1 MAEPDRL
8 QTRAR
13 VRTALRP
20 VLWVC
25 LLGASVALPA
35 VAARDA
41 RIDAMVAPSNAVHTG
56 AETYGDQQL
65 AADVVAA
72 ISADRA
78 MSGSTVTVVV
88 QDGRITLSGSVKDI
102 AQAARAEKIARDVTG
117 GRRVEGALDVQGG

>member
-1 MAEPDRL
+1 
-8 QTRAR
+8 
-13 VRTALRP
+13 
-20 VLWVC
+20 VC